1 MDPRSDHIRLLR
13 LLLLREAVT
22 SLVVWLSRL
31 WHCPKWKWFNFTAF
45 TTHYCFFCGPVRCRW
60 WTKSFSPREAMR
72 GCPRVSQFQLLAFMD
87 FPHCPGRSGCRL
99 SVVFLCSTFETISY
113 ALGWTEKK
121 HFFFFVPVCTSADDL
136 SCAGLSL
143 SSDCRWL
150 SSALRS
156 SLENAKRKTKLL
168 Q

>member
-1 MDPRSDHIRLLR
+1 MGPSHKKKCASKMDPRSDHIRLLR

-121 HFFFFVPVCTSADDL
+121 TLLLFRSGLHFCWWPLLCRIVVVV
-136 SCAGLSL
+136 GLQV
-143 SSDCRWL
+143 
-150 SSALRS
+150 
-156 SLENAKRKTKLL
+156 TV
-168 Q
+168 